1 MEKAFFESLQMN
13 FDKIKSWGQIFSAIV
28 PLGDFNGHFY
38 YGDTSSPNTDIDIR
52 VFNFFESNNLY
63 QLVDNPTQITRSEKS
78 ILDLIISD
86 SPGFFVPSGTL
97 SQPANNDHCITY
109 ANLNCRKEKPKSF
122 TREIWN
128 FNDVDLDGLN
138 GTLSNA
144 DWNDVFDAA
153 LFDIDVIYHRFFSIL
168 LSTVESLISHKKV
181 PII

>member
-1 MEKAFFESLQMN
+1 MN
-13 FDKIKSWGQIFSAIV
+13 FDKIKSCGQIFSAIV
-28 PLGDFNGHFY
+28 PLGDFNAHFN
-38 YGDTSSPNTDIDIR
+38 YGDMSSPNTDIGIR
-52 VFNFFESNNLY
+52 VFNYLESNNLY
-63 QLVDNPTQITRSEKS
+63 QLVDNPTRITRVNRINHSEES
-78 ILDLIISD
+78 ILDLIISV
-86 SPGFFVPSGTL
+86 SPGFFVSSGTL
-97 SQPANNDHCITY
+97 SQPADNDHRIIY

-128 FNDVDLDGLN
+128 FNDIDLDGLN

>member
-52 VFNFFESNNLY
+52 VFNFLESNNLY

-97 SQPANNDHCITY
+97 SQPANNDHYITY
-109 ANLNCRKEKPKSF
+109 ANLNCRKEKPTSF

-128 FNDVDLDGLN
+128 FNDIDLDGLN

-153 LFDIDVIYHRFFSIL
+153 LFDIDVIYHRFFFYFVKYS
-168 LSTVESLISHKKV
+168 
-181 PII
+181 